1 MGFQTQVNINPAS
14 GVVGDFASDNPRH
27 TLLAGKAQHKV
38 GAGSNVV
45 IGSFA
50 EVDAKTG
57 LTVATLT
64 GKNPLGFVGRRSNM
78 GVITTWLAESSLA
91 LNQGQP
97 VTLYDSGDFY
107 VALAGA
113 TYGQEIKVDT
123 TGAISTSGTI
133 DTGFKVAVPT
143 DSSGLAVITRN
154 ILITTTTTT
163 VGGPS

>member
-1 MGFQTQVNINPAS
+1 M
-14 GVVGDFASDNPRH
+14 GDFASDNPRH

-38 GAGSNVV
+38 GAGSTV
-45 IGSFA
+45 IISNFA
-50 EVDAKTG
+50 EVDPTTG

-78 GVITTWLAESSLA
+78 GVITTWLAENSLA

-123 TGAISTSGTI
+123 TGAISASGTI
-133 DTGFKVAVPT
+133 NTGYKVAVPT

-154 ILITTTTTT
+154 ILITTTSGTS
-163 VGGPS
+163 GGSV